1 MLFRKEA
8 LENQF
13 DKLHGDVVIVP
24 KASVVTTI
32 VILVLWV
39 VLVGVWLYSANYA
52 RKETVSGWIEPS
64 GGVLRVFADG
74 NIGTI
79 EKINIQVGQTV
90 KRGDELFVISST
102 KALES
107 GKELEFELL
116 GEYKEQQKAIAS
128 RIESVKQINA
138 LEVEQI
144 KQRAENLVQEISQ
157 VNLQIATLK
166 DMLALVNLREE
177 NFKNLQTPG
186 YVSKDQY
193 MSVKEQKLSIQSEY
207 QTAVRGQLKLKHSL
221 SELIY
226 QQKILPQQHKNEI
239 TQLERQLSELN
250 QHILQLTG
258 QQKYVVKAKVD
269 GVIGNLQMQQGD
281 VVSSQDLLATINP
294 LDGAFIANVLVPVR
308 AAGFLQQG
316 QSLKIRYDAFPYQKF
331 GLFDGEITTISQS
344 IILPNE
350 VMHAHIAVQE
360 PVYLVKA
367 QIKQDKISAY
377 NQQIALKSGMTLSAD
392 IVLDNRNL
400 FEWLLEPILSVQG
413 RL

>member
-13 DKLHGDVVIVP
+13 DKLHGDVIVVP
-24 KASVVTTI
+24 KTSVLFI
-32 VILVLWV
+32 VLILVFWV
-39 VLVGVWLYSANYA
+39 VLLAIWLYSANYA
-52 RKETVSGWIEPS
+52 RKETVLGWLEPS
-64 GGVLRVFADG
+64 GGIHRVFADT
-74 NIGTI
+74 NVGTI
-79 EKINIQVGQTV
+79 EKVNIEVGQKV
-90 KRGDELFVISST
+90 KRGDALFVISNV

-107 GKELEFELL
+107 GQDLEFELL
-116 GEYKEQQKAIAS
+116 GEYKAQQQALS
-128 RIESVKQINA
+128 RRITREKQINT
-138 LEVEQI
+138 LEIQQI
-144 KQRAENLVQEISQ
+144 NLRVENLVQEISQ
-157 VNLQIATLK
+157 ADIQIATLTE
-166 DMLALVNLREE
+166 MLALVNQREA
-177 NFKNLQTPG
+177 NYKNLQTPG

-193 MSVKEQKLSIQSEY
+193 MSVKEQKLGIQSEF
-207 QTAVRGQLKLKHSL
+207 QTAVRGQLTLKHSL
-221 SELIY
+221 SELRY
-226 QQKILPQQHKNEI
+226 QQQILPQQQQNEI
-239 TQLERQLSELN
+239 AQLERQLSELN
-250 QHILQLTG
+250 QQILQLTG

-294 LDGAFIANVLVPVR
+294 LEKEFSANLLIPVR

-331 GLFDGEITTISQS
+331 GLFDGHITTISQS

-360 PVYLVKA
+360 PVYLVQA
-367 QIKQDKISAY
+367 QIKQNNIHAY

-392 IVLDNRNL
+392 VVLDNRNL
-400 FEWLLEPILSVQG
+400 FEWLLEPIFSVQG

>member
-8 LENQF
+8 VENQL

-24 KASVVTTI
+24 KVSVAIIT
-32 VILVLWV
+32 LVLVIWV
-39 VLVGVWLYSANYA
+39 FLAGVWLYSANYA
-52 RKETVSGWIEPS
+52 RKETVLGWLEPS
-64 GGVLRVFADG
+64 NGIHRVFADK
-74 NIGTI
+74 NAGTI
-79 EKINIQVGQTV
+79 EKVNIEVGQKV
-90 KRGDELFVISST
+90 KRGDELFVISNI

-107 GKELEFELL
+107 GQELEFELL
-116 GEYKEQQKAIAS
+116 GEYKAQQQALS
-128 RIESVKQINA
+128 QRITREKQINT
-138 LEVEQI
+138 LEIQQNNLRV
-144 KQRAENLVQEISQ
+144 KNLVQEIHQ
-157 VNLQIATLK
+157 ADMQITILTE
-166 DMLALVNLREE
+166 MLAVVKQREA
-177 NFKNLQTPG
+177 NYKTLQTTG
-186 YVSKDQY
+186 YVPKDQY

-207 QTAVRGQLKLKHSL
+207 QTAVRGQLTLKHSL
-221 SELIY
+221 SELMY

-294 LDGAFIANVLVPVR
+294 LDGVFIANMLIPVR
-308 AAGFLQQG
+308 AAGFLQPD

-331 GLFDGEITTISQS
+331 GLFDGKITTISQS

-360 PVYLVKA
+360 PVYLVQA
-367 QIKQDKISAY
+367 QIKQNNIHAY

-392 IVLDNRNL
+392 VVLDNRNL
-400 FEWLLEPILSVQG
+400 FEWLLEPIFSVQG